1 MTEVHF
7 EHTHDFRCGSFWG
20 RARTE
25 SSHFWLFMVH
35 LLKMSP
41 VSFKPSAEAN
51 YLLFSP
57 AEPCPKCQLDRGFTL
72 VELMIVLAI
81 ISILASLAIP
91 IGNRA
96 ILRTKETVLKSNLH
110 MLRSLIDQ
118 YTADKLKAPQSLQD
132 LVTAGYLR
140 ELPKDPITDSAETW
154 EAAQGDTNLLPDQ
167 TETGIVDLHSGS
179 TEISTEGTAYNTW

>member
-1 MTEVHF
+1 MTEIHF
-7 EHTHDFRCGSFWG
+7 EHTNDSRCGSFG
-20 RARTE
+20 GGAGLD

-35 LLKMSP
+35 LLKMNI
-41 VSFKPSAEAN
+41 VSFKRSREAN
-51 YLLFSP
+51 FLLFPP
-57 AEPCPKCQLDRGFTL
+57 AEPCPKCQWDRGFTL

-110 MLRSLIDQ
+110 TLRILIDQ

-140 ELPKDPITDSAETW
+140 ELPKDPITESAETW
-154 EAAQGDTNLLPDQ
+154 EAVQGDTNLLPDQ

-179 TEISTEGTAYNTW
+179 TQISTEGTAYNIW

>member
-1 MTEVHF
+1 MKYLVSIK
-7 EHTHDFRCGSFWG
+7 RQSKGI
-20 RARTE
+20 
-25 SSHFWLFMVH
+25 LFFNR
-35 LLKMSP
+35 P
-41 VSFKPSAEAN
+41 IRR
-51 YLLFSP
+51 YLVY
-57 AEPCPKCQLDRGFTL
+57 EYNRGFTL
-72 VELMIVLAI
+72 IELMIVLAI

-110 MLRSLIDQ
+110 TLRNLIDQ

-140 ELPKDPITDSAETW
+140 ELPKDPITESAETW
-154 EAAQGDTNLLPDQ
+154 EAVQGDTNLLPDQ

-179 TEISTEGTAYNTW
+179 TQISTEGTAYNTW